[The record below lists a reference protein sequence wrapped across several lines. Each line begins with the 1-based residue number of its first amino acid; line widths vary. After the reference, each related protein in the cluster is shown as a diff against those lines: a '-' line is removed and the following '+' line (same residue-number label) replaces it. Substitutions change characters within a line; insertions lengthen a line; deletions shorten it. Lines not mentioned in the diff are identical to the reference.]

1 MSRIFIIA
9 GEVSGDMHAA
19 GVMREMKAL
28 DPEVQFSGLGGPRM
42 REAAQGRALAPA
54 SAADR
59 SVASSS
65 LTGERDSP
73 SLSRRTEDS
82 PPYQSSSGIQDWLA
96 DSAVLGLWEVLK
108 HYGYFKRKMA
118 ETLSA
123 IDSQKPDGVILVDY
137 PGFNLRVAKAIRRR
151 FKGRIIYYISPQV
164 WAWKKGR
171 IKTMAKVLDL
181 MICIFPFEKPLYE
194 KSGLR
199 TEFPGHPMVDRTKA
213 LRKNWQREHHLVG
226 WFPGSRSN
234 EVRKLFPVMLDAARA
249 IRLAVPD
256 ARFAVAA
263 ANEAL
268 ASEMRDMAE
277 KRGMPEAKQWVETGT
292 VYDLMQR
299 AEVGAVASG
308 TATLEAACFGL
319 PYVLV
324 YHVSWLTYTVGKM
337 VVRIKNLGIVN
348 ILAGRDVVREL
359 IQHDLTADSLAREMA
374 DLLTNHER
382 RQGLIADLSGVVA
395 TLGEGGSYA
404 RAAQIILDCLHA

>member
-9 GEVSGDMHAA
+9 GEVSGDTHAA
-19 GVMREMKAL
+19 GVMRELKSL
-28 DPEVQFSGLGGPRM
+28 DATVSFSGLGGPRM
-42 REAAQGRALAPA
+42 REAG
-54 SAADR
+54 
-59 SVASSS
+59 
-65 LTGERDSP
+65 GN
-73 SLSRRTEDS
+73 
-82 PPYQSSSGIQDWLA
+82 GIEDWLG

-108 HYGYFKRKMA
+108 HYGYFKRKMTD
-118 ETLSA
+118 TLGA
-123 IDSQKPDGVILVDY
+123 IADQKPDAVILVDY
-137 PGFNLRVAKAIRRR
+137 PGFNLRVAKAIRKR
-151 FKGRIIYYISPQV
+151 FSGKIIYYISPQV

-181 MICIFPFEKPLYE
+181 MICIFPFEKELYE

-199 TEFPGHPMVDRTKA
+199 TEFPGHPMVDRTIA
-213 LRKNWQREHHLVG
+213 LRKNWTREKHLVG
-226 WFPGSRSN
+226 WFPGSRAN

-256 ARFAVAA
+256 VRFAVAA

-268 ASEMRDMAE
+268 AGEMREMAE
-277 KRGMPEAKQWVETGT
+277 QRGMPDAKKWIETGA

-324 YHVSWLTYTVGKM
+324 YHVNWLTYTVGKM

-374 DLLTNHER
+374 DLLLNDER
-382 RQGLIADLSGVVA
+382 RRHLVEDLSGVVS

-404 RAAQIILDCLHA
+404 RAARIVIECLHA